1 MKYFLISSLLFLFL
15 FLFSSCSKKEETK
28 LEAYNA
34 EAFAYD
40 TGGAFE
46 VNASTRVKGFQQNE
60 ENKKFKASLAF
71 DIDLVKPNGDT
82 IKSMITRVEDKINNE
97 KMTDVPLEI
106 QFNLDSTYALGKY
119 KLIFQIKDVNSDG
132 KTSSSASF
140 DLSE

>member
-1 MKYFLISSLLFLFL
+1 MKYLLISSLIFLIV
-15 FLFSSCSKKEETK
+15 FSSCSKKEETK
-28 LEAYNA
+28 LEAFSP

-40 TGGAFE
+40 VGNKFE
-46 VNASTRVKGFQQNE
+46 VNASTRVKGFHQKE

-71 DIDLVKPNGDT
+71 DIDIVKPNGDT
-82 IKSMITRVEDKINNE
+82 VKSMITRVEDKINDE

-119 KLIFQIKDVNSDG
+119 KLIFEIKDVNSDG
-132 KTSSSASF
+132 KASSSASF

>member
-1 MKYFLISSLLFLFL
+1 MKYLLILSLISLFVLA
-15 FLFSSCSKKEETK
+15 SCSKKEESK
-28 LEAYNA
+28 MEAFNA

-40 TGGAFE
+40 IGGAFE
-46 VNASTRVKGFQQNE
+46 VNASTRVKGFKQNE

-82 IKSMITRVEDKINNE
+82 IKSLITRVEDKINNE
-97 KMTDVPLEI
+97 KMSDVPLEI

-119 KLIFQIKDVNSDG
+119 KLVFEIKDAN
-132 KTSSSASF
+132 TEQTASSSAEF

>member
-1 MKYFLISSLLFLFL
+1 MKYLSISSLIFL
-15 FLFSSCSKKEETK
+15 FLFSSCSKKDETK
-28 LEAYNA
+28 LEAFSP

-40 TGGAFE
+40 IGGAFE
-46 VNASTRVKGFQQNE
+46 VNASTRVKGFQQKE

-71 DIDLVKPNGDT
+71 DIDIVKPNGDT
-82 IKSMITRVEDKINNE
+82 IKSMITRVEDKINDE

-119 KLIFQIKDVNSDG
+119 KLIFDIKDVNT
-132 KTSSSASF
+132 KQTTTSSAAF